1 MELVLLTK
9 GLPETEPKLR
19 IYGHYAVFNAAAVAL
34 LGLEDGDYVQFAHPA
49 YGFRKETY
57 VRKTSKPVG
66 SYIARKRKETMRVS
80 SRKLSELLA
89 ERLEGNGCYRVCPEE
104 VVKDEDGDWYS
115 IFFKNYDK
123 KDSD

>member
-9 GLPETEPKLR
+9 GLPETEPKVR

-34 LGLEDGDYVQFAHPA
+34 LDLHDGDYVQFAHPA
-49 YGFRKETY
+49 YGFKKETY
-57 VRKTSKPVG
+57 VRKTGKTVG
-66 SYIARKRKETMRVS
+66 SYIARKRKGTMRVS
-80 SRKLSELLA
+80 SVKLSTLLA
-89 ERLEGNGCYRVCPEE
+89 ERLDGKGCYRICPEDT
-104 VVKDEDGDWYS
+104 VPDDDGMWYS

>member
-19 IYGHYAVFNAAAVAL
+19 IYGHYAVFNASAVAL
-34 LGLEDGDYVQFAHPA
+34 LGLQDGDYIQFAHPL
-49 YGFRKETY
+49 YGFKKETY
-57 VRKTSKPVG
+57 VRKTQKTVG
-66 SYIARKRKETMRVS
+66 SYIARKRKGTMRIS
-80 SRKLSELLA
+80 SRKLSLLLA
-89 ERLEGNGCYRVCPEE
+89 ERLEGSGCYRICPEE
-104 VVKDEDGDWYS
+104 KVEDPDGTWYS